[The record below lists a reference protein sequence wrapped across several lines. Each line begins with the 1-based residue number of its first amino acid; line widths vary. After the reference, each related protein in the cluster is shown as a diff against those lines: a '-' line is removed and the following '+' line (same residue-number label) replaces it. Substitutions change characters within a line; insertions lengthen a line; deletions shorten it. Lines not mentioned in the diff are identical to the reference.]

1 MQSRKQNQNQNVRGL
16 IRNKRNTKNVR
27 INLAEDLNGVAM
39 LLLIALFASANHPRD
54 IEDEEV
60 HQEITAL
67 LDAEDWDGLVFK
79 GFKWIQEIAGM
90 K

>member
-1 MQSRKQNQNQNVRGL
+1 VQSRKQNQNRNVPGL
-16 IRNKRNTKNVR
+16 IRNKKNKSNVR
-27 INLAEDLNGVAM
+27 VNLAEDLNGVAM

-60 HQEITAL
+60 HQEITTL

>member
-1 MQSRKQNQNQNVRGL
+1 MQSRKQNQNRNVPGL
-16 IRNKRNTKNVR
+16 IRNKKNKSNVR
-27 INLAEDLNGVAM
+27 VNLAEDLNGVAM

-60 HQEITAL
+60 HQEITTL

>member
-1 MQSRKQNQNQNVRGL
+1 
-16 IRNKRNTKNVR
+16 
-27 INLAEDLNGVAM
+27 M

-60 HQEITAL
+60 HQEITTL